1 MLGPEGSD
9 ISLVRTGH
17 VKDHSVG
24 TGRPLGSS
32 LLLPAWVMWKEVR
45 GRLMAGGQG
54 LIGLSPD
61 GRQLGRGTD
70 QAPLPPLS
78 RDSRDEKAG
87 RELATDGRGDQR
99 NLE

>member
-17 VKDHSVG
+17 VKEHLVG
-24 TGRPLGSS
+24 TVRPLGS
-32 LLLPAWVMWKEVR
+32 LILLPGVMWKEVR
-45 GRLMAGGQG
+45 EKLMAKGQG

-70 QAPLPPLS
+70 QALLPPL
-78 RDSRDEKAG
+78 RGDSRDEKAG
-87 RELATDGRGDQR
+87 WELATDGRGTR
-99 NLE
+99 GIWE